1 MTNKEQLT
9 IKLEVA
15 KIAKSDTAKV
25 NIKLGDY
32 PAVADHNVVID
43 LTNKDKAT
51 LSSSMLDLSQVKTDT
66 LIAAITTLSSLIVA
80 ITATLEEQREEQLDR
95 ESIALKSIDAAS

>member
-1 MTNKEQLT
+1 MNKEQLT
-9 IKLEVA
+9 IKIEVA
-15 KIAKSDTAKV
+15 KMAKSDTAKV

-51 LSSSMLDLSQVKTDT
+51 LSSSIFDLSQTKSDT
-66 LIAAITTLSSLIVA
+66 LIAASTTLSSLLVA
-80 ITATLEEQREEQLDR
+80 ITATLESQREQQLDR
-95 ESIALKSIDAAS
+95 ESISLKSIDAAS